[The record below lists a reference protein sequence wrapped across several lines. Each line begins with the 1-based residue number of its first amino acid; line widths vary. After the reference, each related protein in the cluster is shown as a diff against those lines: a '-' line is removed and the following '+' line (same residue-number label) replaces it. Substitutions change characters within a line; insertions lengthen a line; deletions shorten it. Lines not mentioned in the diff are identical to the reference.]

1 MWTRS
6 STLIWS
12 LTILHKNKSTCSC
25 CWEMGGRNFPFI
37 LLRETPFSESAL
49 DTQSSLALVLLQD
62 KTASFEC
69 ARITC
74 TYPSGFQQTLPIHS
88 QWNRL
93 YKCLSHL
100 TSSTS
105 QEIFWSFSSI
115 ICSTYGQAMILTDT
129 SNSKIL
135 EPKGLWMMP
144 LAF

>member
-37 LLRETPFSESAL
+37 LLKETPSQERAL
-49 DTQSSLALVLLQD
+49 DTQSSLALVLLRIKLPVLSVHQRIPCTSPSRFHQNQPLYSPLIPQD
-62 KTASFEC
+62 FN
-69 ARITC
+69 R
-74 TYPSGFQQTLPIHS
+74 PLPIHS

-105 QEIFWSFSSI
+105 QRFSDPFPPI
-115 ICSTYGQAMILTDT
+115 ICSTYGQSMIHC
-129 SNSKIL
+129 NHKQ
-135 EPKGLWMMP
+135 
-144 LAF
+144 